1 MAQPRTSL
9 VMKPFKELI
18 EEEVVFQM
26 EGETGPL
33 TVAHQEGERAED
45 AKISISESSNASS
58 CRSVNSSR
66 SHFEQIYRRARKD
79 VRICSVMSF
88 RRGQHHTGVHRPEA
102 P

>member
-1 MAQPRTSL
+1 MIGSARTSL

-33 TVAHQEGERAED
+33 TVAHQAGERAGD
-45 AKISISESSNASS
+45 AKMSSNASS

-66 SHFEQIYRRARKD
+66 SHFEQIYRRAQKD
-79 VRICSVMSF
+79 VRICSVISF